1 MNKKILFI
9 LNDLRGGGAEKVF
22 VNIANGFK
30 SHGLIV
36 EMLLAEN
43 EGVYFDILSPDIP
56 VHILGT
62 KSLLG
67 FMKKLPTFFMEKDYT
82 HVFTA
87 FDYISAATII
97 TNKRL
102 LYKFTSIATLHYHL
116 PYQLSILPRA
126 NRIWL
131 QMLNKYIIAKADKL
145 VSVSNGVGKGF
156 KEVVKSHNL
165 QIKTIYNPVVEP
177 NIYKLA
183 EEEIEDA
190 YKNMDYLITIG
201 RLSGQKNQKNL
212 LYAFRSVLRKKPTLH
227 LLILGVGNKEVE
239 LRNICKELLME
250 ENVHFMGFQTNP
262 FKYLSRAKLF
272 ILSSD
277 FEGLGNVII
286 EALALGINVVSTDC
300 PSGPSEIL
308 DDEKYGWLAEVNIPE
323 DLASKICMALENLK
337 PASLLQ
343 KRSKLFEKDRI
354 VNEYLELIDS

>member
-1 MNKKILFI
+1 
-9 LNDLRGGGAEKVF
+9 
-22 VNIANGFK
+22 
-30 SHGLIV
+30 
-36 EMLLAEN
+36 
-43 EGVYFDILSPDIP
+43 
-56 VHILGT
+56 
-62 KSLLG
+62 
-67 FMKKLPTFFMEKDYT
+67 
-82 HVFTA
+82 
-87 FDYISAATII
+87 
-97 TNKRL
+97 
-102 LYKFTSIATLHYHL
+102 
-116 PYQLSILPRA
+116 
-126 NRIWL
+126 
-131 QMLNKYIIAKADKL
+131 MLNKYIIAKADKL

-156 KEVVKSHNL
+156 KDVVKSHNL

-212 LYAFRSVLRKKPTLH
+212 LYAFRSVLQKKPTLH
-227 LLILGVGNKEVE
+227 LLILGVGNKEVK